1 MNRPLSPDQLFPAHS
16 TDIAQR
22 FIDLPSG
29 IRLRIAEAG
38 PPDGDP
44 VLLIHGWGASIYM
57 YRHALDALP
66 RLGKRAI
73 AVDLRGFGL
82 SSRLPRRGAY
92 SLDEYMSDLLALLDL
107 LELSRPDII
116 GQSMGGGLTLRFAL
130 LHEARVSRIVLINP
144 SSLVPIR
151 FIPLVRT
158 MPRALVVAL
167 GARLVPRWA
176 IGVTLRRVAYGS
188 ASAVT
193 ERDIDEYWSPTQL
206 PGYAA
211 AARGALSDFDWS
223 VVSDEDAQR
232 LAVPTLVMLGSA
244 DRLIANTERA
254 ARRLKDARV
263 CTLAGGHCVHE
274 ENPAAAYHV
283 IGEFLRRDSIK

>member
-1 MNRPLSPDQLFPAHS
+1 MVWSVSRPLPPDQLFPAHR

-22 FIDLPSG
+22 FVDLPSG
-29 IRLRIAEAG
+29 VRLRIAEAG

-44 VLLIHGWGASIYM
+44 VLLIHGWGASLYM

-82 SSRLPRRGAY
+82 SSRVPRRGAY
-92 SLDEYMSDLLALLDL
+92 SLDEYIGDLLALLDR
-107 LELSRPDII
+107 LELSRPAII

-130 LHEARVSRIVLINP
+130 RHEARVSRIVLINP

-151 FIPLVRT
+151 FIPVIRT
-158 MPRALVVAL
+158 LPRAVAAAL
-167 GARLVPRWA
+167 GGRIVPRWA
-176 IGVTLRRVAYGS
+176 ISFTLRWVAYAR

-193 ERDIDEYWSPTQL
+193 TQDVDEYWSPTQL
-206 PGYAA
+206 PGYTA
-211 AARGALSDFDWS
+211 AARGALGDFDWS
-223 VVSDEDAQR
+223 VVSNGEAQR
-232 LAVPTLVMLGSA
+232 LAVPTLVMLGSQ

-254 ARRLKDARV
+254 ARRLKDAQI
-263 CTLAGGHCVHE
+263 CTLDGGHCVHE
-274 ENPAAAYHV
+274 ENPTAAYRV
-283 IGEFLRRDSIK
+283 IGEFL